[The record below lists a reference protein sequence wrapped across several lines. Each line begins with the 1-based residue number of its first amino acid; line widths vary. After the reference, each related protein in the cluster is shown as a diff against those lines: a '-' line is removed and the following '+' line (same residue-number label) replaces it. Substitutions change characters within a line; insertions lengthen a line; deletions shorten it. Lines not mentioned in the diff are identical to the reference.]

1 MENRFSSYKIA
12 LYLKEAWK
20 TTVLEI
26 FIKLRNKFQNYFG
39 IHKVLV

>member
-1 MENRFSSYKIA
+1 MENRLSSYKID

-26 FIKLRNKFQNYFG
+26 FIKLRNKFQNYFR
-39 IHKVLV
+39 IHKILL